1 MARLYALRPP
11 PELERLRNKKPP
23 NLVYSRHHFLCEV
36 PISFVQ
42 AAIGGDLEVPTLSGK
57 AQIQIPAGTQNGT
70 VFRVKGKGVKNVRG
84 YGLGDLHV
92 RVTVEV
98 PSRLN
103 AAQRHKLEEF
113 AALCD
118 ENVNPLRKGF
128 FAKAKEF
135 FQ

>member
-1 MARLYALRPP
+1 MKPYRMARLYALRPP

-23 NLVYSRHHFLCEV
+23 NLVYSRHHFLC
-36 PISFVQ
+36 
-42 AAIGGDLEVPTLSGK
+42 
-57 AQIQIPAGTQNGT
+57 
-70 VFRVKGKGVKNVRG
+70 
-84 YGLGDLHV
+84 
-92 RVTVEV
+92 EV